1 MGLRTKFNLALLLV
15 FAIGLAV
22 TGYISYTLLQKNAQD
37 EVLRNAGVMM
47 EAASSMRFYT
57 QTHVSPKLDYQPDTF
72 LAESVPA
79 FAATEMMNQLRKKYD
94 NYFYKEAVLNPTNPR
109 DRAVEWETD
118 VVNEFRNSADK
129 QEIMGMRMATSG
141 PALYLA
147 RPLKIVDPGCL
158 TCHSTPDKAPAA
170 MVTQYG
176 GNNGFGWKLNETIGA
191 QVVTVPMS
199 LPIANADRA
208 FVTFMGSLTGV
219 FVVLFLILNIMLSFL
234 IVKPITRMSEAANEI
249 STGNMDIA
257 EFEDKGGDEM
267 ALLAKSFNRMR
278 RSLQKA
284 ISLIDS

>member
-15 FAIGLAV
+15 FAAGLGV

-47 EAASSMRFYT
+47 EAASSMRYYT
-57 QTHVSPKLDYQPDTF
+57 QKHVSPKLDYQPDTF

-94 NYFYKEAVLNPTNPR
+94 NYSYKEAVLNPTNPR
-109 DRAVEWETD
+109 DRAVEWEAD
-118 VVNEFRNSADK
+118 VVNDFRNNAEK
-129 QEIMGMRMATSG
+129 KEITGMRMAASG

-158 TCHSTPDKAPAA
+158 VCHSTPDKAPAA

-191 QVVTVPMS
+191 QVVSVPMS
-199 LPIANADRA
+199 LPIENANRT
-208 FVTFMGSLTGV
+208 FVTFMASLSGV
-219 FVVLFLILNIMLSFL
+219 FVVLFLILNVMMSYL
-234 IVKPITRMSEAANEI
+234 IVRPITDLSEAANEI
-249 STGNMDIA
+249 STGNMDIP
-257 EFEDKGGDEM
+257 EFADKGNDEM

>member
-15 FAIGLAV
+15 FAVGLGV

-47 EAASSMRFYT
+47 EAASSMRYYT
-57 QTHVSPKLDYQPDTF
+57 QKHVSPKLDYQPDTF

-94 NYFYKEAVLNPTNPR
+94 NYHYKEAVLNPTNPR

-118 VVNEFRNSADK
+118 VVNEFRNDAGK
-129 QEIMGMRMATSG
+129 QEIMGMRMAASG

-158 TCHSTPDKAPAA
+158 VCHSTPDKAPAA
-170 MVTQYG
+170 MLTQYG
-176 GNNGFGWKLNETIGA
+176 SNNGFGWKLNETIGA
-191 QVVTVPMS
+191 QVVSVPMS
-199 LPIANADRA
+199 LPIENANRT
-208 FVTFMGSLTGV
+208 FVTFMASLSGV
-219 FVVLFLILNIMLSFL
+219 FVLLFLILNVMLSYL
-234 IVKPITRMSEAANEI
+234 IVRPITELSEAANEI
-249 STGNMDIA
+249 STGNMDIP
-257 EFEDKGGDEM
+257 EFADKGRDEM

>member
-15 FAIGLAV
+15 FAIGLGV
-22 TGYISYTLLQKNAQD
+22 TGYVSYTLLQKNAQD

-47 EAASSMRFYT
+47 EAASSMRYYT
-57 QTHVSPKLDYQPDTF
+57 QKHVSPKLDYQPDTF

-79 FAATEMMNQLRKKYD
+79 FAATEMMNQLRKKYE
-94 NYFYKEAVLNPTNPR
+94 NYHYKEAVLNPTNPR
-109 DRAVEWETD
+109 DRAVEWESD
-118 VVNEFRNSADK
+118 VVNEFRNNAGK
-129 QEIMGMRMATSG
+129 QEIMGMRMAASG

-191 QVVTVPMS
+191 QVVSVPMS

-208 FVTFMGSLTGV
+208 FITFMASLTGV
-219 FVVLFLILNIMLSFL
+219 FVLLFLILNLMLSYL
-234 IVKPITRMSEAANEI
+234 IVKPITRLSEAANEI
-249 STGNMDIA
+249 STGNMDIP
-257 EFEDKGGDEM
+257 EFADKGEDEM

>member
-15 FAIGLAV
+15 FAAGLGV

-47 EAASSMRFYT
+47 EAASSMRYYT
-57 QTHVSPKLDYQPDTF
+57 QKHVSPKLDYQPDTF

-94 NYFYKEAVLNPTNPR
+94 NYSYKEAVLNPTNPR
-109 DRAVEWETD
+109 DRAVEWESD
-118 VVNEFRNSADK
+118 VVNEFRNNAEK
-129 QEIMGMRMATSG
+129 KEITGMRMAASG

-158 TCHSTPDKAPAA
+158 VCHSTPDKAPAA

-191 QVVTVPMS
+191 QVVSVPMS
-199 LPIANADRA
+199 LPIENANRT
-208 FVTFMGSLTGV
+208 FITFMASLSGV
-219 FVVLFLILNIMLSFL
+219 FVVLFLILNMMLSYL
-234 IVKPITRMSEAANEI
+234 IVRPITDLSEAANEI
-249 STGNMDIA
+249 STGNMDIP
-257 EFEDKGGDEM
+257 EFADKGNDEM

>member
-15 FAIGLAV
+15 FAIGLGV
-22 TGYISYTLLQKNAQD
+22 TGYVSYTLLQKNARD
-37 EVLRNAGVMM
+37 EVLRNAGVIM
-47 EAASSMRFYT
+47 EAASSMRYYT
-57 QTHVSPKLDYQPDTF
+57 QKHVSPKLDYQPDTF
-72 LAESVPA
+72 LPESVPA
-79 FAATEMMNQLRKKYD
+79 FAATEMMNQLRKKYE
-94 NYFYKEAVLNPTNPR
+94 NYHYKEAVLNPTNPR
-109 DRAVEWETD
+109 DRAVEWESD
-118 VVNEFRNSADK
+118 IVNEFRNNAAQ

-191 QVVTVPMS
+191 QVVSVPMS
-199 LPIANADRA
+199 LPIENANRA
-208 FVTFMGSLTGV
+208 FVTFMASLTGV
-219 FVVLFLILNIMLSFL
+219 FVVLFLILNVMLSYL
-234 IVKPITRMSEAANEI
+234 IVKPITQMSEAANEI
-249 STGNMDIA
+249 STGNMDIP
-257 EFEDKGGDEM
+257 EFADGGKDEM

>member
-15 FAIGLAV
+15 FAAGLGV

-47 EAASSMRFYT
+47 EAASSMRYYT
-57 QTHVSPKLDYQPDTF
+57 QKHVSPKLDYQPDVF
-72 LAESVPA
+72 IPESVPA

-94 NYFYKEAVLNPTNPR
+94 NYHYKEAVLNPTNPR
-109 DRAVEWETD
+109 DRAVEWESD

-129 QEIMGMRMATSG
+129 KEITGMRMAASG

-158 TCHSTPDKAPAA
+158 VCHSTPDKAPAA
-170 MVTQYG
+170 MLTQYG
-176 GNNGFGWKLNETIGA
+176 PNNGFGWKLNETIGA
-191 QVVTVPMS
+191 QVVSVPMS
-199 LPIANADRA
+199 LPIENANRA
-208 FVTFMGSLTGV
+208 FITFMASLSGV
-219 FVVLFLILNIMLSFL
+219 FVVLFLILNVMLSYL
-234 IVKPITRMSEAANEI
+234 IVRPITQLSEAANEI
-249 STGNMDIA
+249 STGNMDIP
-257 EFEDKGGDEM
+257 EFVDKGNDEM
-267 ALLAKSFNRMR
+267 ALLSKSFNRMR

>member
-15 FAIGLAV
+15 FAAGLGV

-47 EAASSMRFYT
+47 EAASSMRYYT
-57 QTHVSPKLDYQPDTF
+57 QKHVSPKLDYQPDTF

-94 NYFYKEAVLNPTNPR
+94 NYSYKEAVLNPTNPR
-109 DRAVEWETD
+109 DRAVEWESD
-118 VVNEFRNSADK
+118 VVNEFRNNAEK
-129 QEIMGMRMATSG
+129 KEITGMRMAASG

-158 TCHSTPDKAPAA
+158 VCHSTPDKAPAA

-191 QVVTVPMS
+191 QVVSVPMS
-199 LPIANADRA
+199 LPIENANRT
-208 FVTFMGSLTGV
+208 FITFMASLSGV
-219 FVVLFLILNIMLSFL
+219 FEVLFLILNVMLSYL
-234 IVKPITRMSEAANEI
+234 IVRPITELSEAANEI
-249 STGNMDIA
+249 STGNMDIP
-257 EFEDKGGDEM
+257 EFADKGNDEM

>member
-15 FAIGLAV
+15 FAAGLGV

-47 EAASSMRFYT
+47 EAASSMRYYT
-57 QTHVSPKLDYQPDTF
+57 QKHVSPKLDYQPDTF

-94 NYFYKEAVLNPTNPR
+94 NYSYKEAVLNPTNPR
-109 DRAVEWETD
+109 DRAVEWESD
-118 VVNEFRNSADK
+118 VVNEFRNNAEK
-129 QEIMGMRMATSG
+129 KEITGMRMAASG

-158 TCHSTPDKAPAA
+158 VCHSTPDKAPAA

-191 QVVTVPMS
+191 QVVSVPMS
-199 LPIANADRA
+199 LPIENANRT
-208 FVTFMGSLTGV
+208 FITFMASLSGV
-219 FVVLFLILNIMLSFL
+219 FVVLFLILNVMLSYL
-234 IVKPITRMSEAANEI
+234 IVRPITDLSEAANEI
-249 STGNMDIA
+249 STGNMDIP
-257 EFEDKGGDEM
+257 EFADKGNDEM

>member
-15 FAIGLAV
+15 FAVGLAV

-57 QTHVSPKLDYQPDTF
+57 QKHVSPKLDYQPDTF

-79 FAATEMMNQLRKKYD
+79 FAATEMMNQLRKKYE
-94 NYFYKEAVLNPTNPR
+94 NYYYKEAVLNPTNPR
-109 DRAVEWETD
+109 DRAVEWESD
-118 VVNEFRNSADK
+118 IVNDFRNSADK
-129 QEIMGMRMATSG
+129 KELMGVRMATSG
-141 PALYLA
+141 QSLYLA

-199 LPIANADRA
+199 LPIENADRA
-208 FVTFMGSLTGV
+208 FMTFMGSLTGV
-219 FVVLFLILNIMLSFL
+219 FVALFLILNIMLSFL

>member
-15 FAIGLAV
+15 FAIGLGV
-22 TGYISYTLLQKNAQD
+22 TGYVSYTLLQKNARD
-37 EVLRNAGVMM
+37 EVLRNAGVIM
-47 EAASSMRFYT
+47 EAASSMRYYT
-57 QTHVSPKLDYQPDTF
+57 QKHVSPKLDYQPDTF
-72 LAESVPA
+72 LPESVPA
-79 FAATEMMNQLRKKYD
+79 FAATEMMNQLRKKYE
-94 NYFYKEAVLNPTNPR
+94 NYHYKEAVLNPTNPR
-109 DRAVEWETD
+109 DRAVEWESD
-118 VVNEFRNSADK
+118 IVNEFRNNAAQ

-147 RPLKIVDPGCL
+147 RPLKIIDPGCL

-191 QVVTVPMS
+191 QVVSVPMS
-199 LPIANADRA
+199 LPIENANRA
-208 FVTFMGSLTGV
+208 FVTFMASLTGV
-219 FVVLFLILNIMLSFL
+219 FVLLFLILNVMLSYL
-234 IVKPITRMSEAANEI
+234 IVKPITQMSEAANEI
-249 STGNMDIA
+249 STGNMDIP
-257 EFEDKGGDEM
+257 EFADGGKDEM

>member
-15 FAIGLAV
+15 FAAGLGV

-47 EAASSMRFYT
+47 EAASSMRYYT
-57 QTHVSPKLDYQPDTF
+57 QKHVSPKLDYQPDIF
-72 LAESVPA
+72 IPESVPA

-94 NYFYKEAVLNPTNPR
+94 NYHYKEAVLNPTNPR
-109 DRAVEWETD
+109 DRAVEWESD

-129 QEIMGMRMATSG
+129 KEIMGMRMAASG

-158 TCHSTPDKAPAA
+158 VCHSTPDKAPAA
-170 MVTQYG
+170 MLTQYG
-176 GNNGFGWKLNETIGA
+176 PNNGFGWKLNEIIGA
-191 QVVTVPMS
+191 QVVSVPMS

-208 FVTFMGSLTGV
+208 FVTFMASLSVV
-219 FVVLFLILNIMLSFL
+219 FVLLFLILNVMLSYL
-234 IVKPITRMSEAANEI
+234 IVRPITQLSEAANEI
-249 STGNMDIA
+249 STGNMDIP
-257 EFEDKGGDEM
+257 EFADKGNDEM
-267 ALLAKSFNRMR
+267 ALLSKSFNRMR

>member
-15 FAIGLAV
+15 FAAGLGV

-47 EAASSMRFYT
+47 EAASSMRYYT
-57 QTHVSPKLDYQPDTF
+57 QKHVSPKLDYQPDTF

-94 NYFYKEAVLNPTNPR
+94 NYSYKEAVLNPTNPR
-109 DRAVEWETD
+109 DRAVEWEAD
-118 VVNEFRNSADK
+118 VVNDFRNNAEK
-129 QEIMGMRMATSG
+129 KEITGMRMAASG

-147 RPLKIVDPGCL
+147 RPLKIVDSGCL
-158 TCHSTPDKAPAA
+158 VCHSTPDKAPAA

-191 QVVTVPMS
+191 QVVSVPMS
-199 LPIANADRA
+199 LPIENANRT
-208 FVTFMGSLTGV
+208 FVTFMASLSGV
-219 FVVLFLILNIMLSFL
+219 FVVLFLILNVMMSYL
-234 IVKPITRMSEAANEI
+234 IVRPITDLSEAANEI
-249 STGNMDIA
+249 STGNMDIP
-257 EFEDKGGDEM
+257 EFADKGNDEM